1 MFIIYVD
8 IIIYIYIYTYIID
21 YCVVRG
27 GAAGLSAALETSDK
41 CKGRV
46 ILLESMSRVGGNS
59 AKASSGFVILL

>member
-8 IIIYIYIYTYIID
+8 INIYIYILYIID